1 MAKAIHNPMLA
12 EVKDLGQNSAVF
24 TIKPLFY
31 GYGNTLGNSLRRV
44 LLSSIRGAAVTA
56 FKVDGIDHEFTAI
69 PGVKEDV
76 VDIMQNLKGLR
87 FHADNDEPYKV
98 HVEKTNGALTGK
110 DLKLPTGLTLANP
123 DHIIAVID
131 DPKKKLSLDLIIEAG
146 RGYQTIKESNANKT
160 NPEFIALDAI
170 FSPVLRVRYNVAE
183 TRVGQDTNLQQL
195 ELTIDTDGTIAPR
208 EAFEEAAAILIN
220 QYSALAGSTRV
231 EATPTPGIKEDAGD
245 SGLAAPIEDLGFS
258 ERTKNALLN
267 NDIKKIRDLVAL
279 TESDL
284 KKLHGFGVKA
294 LEEVNNKLKELE
306 I

>member
-12 EVKDLGQNSAVF
+12 GVKDIGPDSAVF

-56 FKVDGIDHEFTAI
+56 FKVDGIEHEFTAI
-69 PGVKEDV
+69 PGVREDV
-76 VDIMQNLKGLR
+76 VDIMQNLKGLH
-87 FHADNDEPYKV
+87 FHSDNDEAYKV
-98 HVEKTNGALTGK
+98 SVDKASGIITGK
-110 DLKLPTGLTLANP
+110 NIKLPTGLTLANP
-123 DHIIAVID
+123 DHVIATLD
-131 DPKKKLSLDLIIEAG
+131 DPKKKLTIDLVVDSG
-146 RGYQTIKESNANKT
+146 RGYQTTKESNSNKT

-170 FSPVLRVRYNVAE
+170 FSPVLRVRYNVTE

-195 ELTIDTDGTIAPR
+195 DITIDTDGTISPR
-208 EAFEEAAAILIN
+208 AAFEQAAAILVN
-220 QYSALAGSTRV
+220 QYSALAGSTKV
-231 EATPTPGIKEDAGD
+231 EALPAPGVTEESAD
-245 SGLAAPIEDLGFS
+245 SGLSAPIEDLGFS

-267 NDIKKIRDLVAL
+267 NDVRRIRDLVAL

-284 KKLHGFGVKA
+284 KRLHGFGAKA

>member
-1 MAKAIHNPMLA
+1 MAKSIHNPMLA
-12 EVKDLGQNSAVF
+12 EVKDLGQNSAIFSV
-24 TIKPLFY
+24 KPLYY

-44 LLSSIRGAAVTA
+44 LLSSIRGAAITA
-56 FKVDGIDHEFTAI
+56 FKINGIEHEFTAV

-76 VDIMQNLKGLR
+76 VDIMQNLKQLR
-87 FHADNDEPYKV
+87 FTAANDEPYKIHLEQTGGPV
-98 HVEKTNGALTGK
+98 TGK
-110 DLKLPTGLTLANP
+110 ELKLPTGLTLANP
-123 DHIIAVID
+123 EQLIATVD
-131 DPKKKLSLDLIIEAG
+131 DPKKKFVLDLVVEAG
-146 RGYQTIKESNANKT
+146 RGYQTVKESGANKT

-170 FSPVLRVRYNVAE
+170 FSPVLRVRYNVVE

-195 ELTIDTDGTIAPR
+195 DLTIDTDGTISPR
-208 EAFEEAAAILIN
+208 EAFEEAAAILVN

-231 EATPTPGIKEDAGD
+231 EAVPTPGVQEDTSD

-267 NDIKKIRDLVAL
+267 NEIRKIRDLVAL
-279 TESDL
+279 SDADL
-284 KKLHGFGVKA
+284 KKLHGFGAKA